1 MSGTELVMTIV
12 ASLRTVFWGMLGV
25 RSSADHRADLDD
37 IEVPIAL
44 PLMAFVVAGVFAVLV
59 YGLADIAV
67 RVAR

>member
-1 MSGTELVMTIV
+1 MTIV